1 MSSIPLYKAFI
12 EVGASE
18 ESATQASEDV
28 IQVSQLPQL
37 ATKADIV
44 LLEKKITADT
54 ALLEKKLTADIV
66 LLEKKITADIALLQ
80 EKLTADTAL
89 LQEKLT
95 ADTALLQ
102 EKLTAAMA
110 KQESRLIKWMVG
122 SLFVFAT
129 IILAGGGILFQ
140 ILLSSGVAQ

>member
-12 EVGASE
+12 EAGASE
-18 ESATQASEDV
+18 QSATKAAEDV

-37 ATKADIV
+37 ATKADIA

-54 ALLEKKLTADIV
+54 VLLEKKLTADI
-66 LLEKKITADIALLQ
+66 ALLQ
-80 EKLTADTAL
+80 EKI
-89 LQEKLT
+89 T

-122 SLFVFAT
+122 SLLAFAT

-140 ILLSSGVAQ
+140 IMLSSGVVQ

>member
-12 EVGASE
+12 EAGASE
-18 ESATQASEDV
+18 QSATEAAEDV

-37 ATKADIV
+37 ATKTDIA

-54 ALLEKKLTADIV
+54 ALL
-66 LLEKKITADIALLQ
+66 Q
-80 EKLTADTAL
+80 EKI
-89 LQEKLT
+89 T

-122 SLFVFAT
+122 SLLAFAG
-129 IILAGGGILFQ
+129 IIIALG
-140 ILLSSGVAQ
+140 